1 MKPSHTAIAI
11 NDHWHSDLRL
21 RIFRIALTV
30 LIAGVSAIAIFGAIF
45 CKTFPCADTATM
57 LVLLI
62 VLAVSKYHPGRMRLL
77 AWVMVI
83 ALLID
88 VLDGLWPCWQTPIT
102 PTHILLPSLIVLGVV
117 LEDLS
122 ITIVMSLAVLSIY
135 MLTWIRFSPLSPSDQ
150 TMLVN
155 LITSSLGLGLL
166 SIAVWSQH
174 RRMLTALNTQSHD
187 LQNQLAANQRL
198 NAVISHDINNPLTV
212 LQTTVELANENGH
225 ATKEELDTI
234 ARMANRIALIVGSVR
249 QINANPDQ
257 SLPLDHVPVHRLW
270 DELRSIFSRR
280 LAEKDQTFVLHS
292 GHDLV
297 TITDAH
303 VLENSVLG
311 NFLSNAIKFSPRGS
325 TIEISARPEDDASI
339 RIQLINPGAG
349 FPPDVLE
356 AIMDG
361 RSAGSRPGTESE
373 IGAGSG
379 LQIAHFYLKRL
390 SGKLEIRNVPTGA
403 IVSIIL
409 PAGQKK

>member
-1 MKPSHTAIAI
+1 MKPSHASAI

-30 LIAGVSAIAIFGAIF
+30 LIAGVSAIAIFGALS
-45 CKTFPCADTATM
+45 CQTFPWADTVTM
-57 LVLLI
+57 LVLLV
-62 VLAVSKYHPGRMRLL
+62 VLVVSKFHPRRVHLL

-88 VLDGLWPCWQTPIT
+88 VLDGLWPGWQTPIT

-122 ITIVMSLAVLSIY
+122 ITIVMSLAVLSVY
-135 MLTWIRFSPLSPSDQ
+135 VLTWIRWSPLSPPDR

-166 SIAVWSQH
+166 SVAVWSQH
-174 RRMLTALNTQSHD
+174 RRMLTALNRQSHD

-212 LQTTVELANENGH
+212 LQTTVELAHENGQ

-234 ARMANRIALIVGSVR
+234 ARMGNRIALIVGSVR

-257 SLPLDHVPVHRLW
+257 ALPLDQVPVHRLW
-270 DELRSIFSRR
+270 DELRSIFSHR
-280 LAEKDQTFVLHS
+280 LAEKEQIFVLNS

-325 TIEISARPEDDASI
+325 TIEISARPEGETSI

-361 RSAGSRPGTESE
+361 RSAGSRPGTEFE
-373 IGAGSG
+373 TGAGSG

-390 SGKLEIRNVPTGA
+390 SGKLEIRNLPNGA
-403 IVSIIL
+403 VVSIIL
-409 PAGQKK
+409 PAGKQK